1 MLHTVELIK
10 GNKLKDLT
18 YAYIFKAK
26 LYMLLYLIFENENGI
41 ALNYF
46 NFFIHVSEYQKTF
59 VDVGTLKKPF
69 KDIYLK

>member
-1 MLHTVELIK
+1 
-10 GNKLKDLT
+10 
-18 YAYIFKAK
+18 
-26 LYMLLYLIFENENGI
+26 MLLYLIFENENGI

-69 KDIYLK
+69 QNIYLK

>member
-1 MLHTVELIK
+1 M
-10 GNKLKDLT
+10 LKDLT

-26 LYMLLYLIFENENGI
+26 LYMLLYLIFENENRI

-59 VDVGTLKKPF
+59 VDVGTLKK
-69 KDIYLK
+69 KLSKTST

>member
-1 MLHTVELIK
+1 M
-10 GNKLKDLT
+10 LKDLT

-26 LYMLLYLIFENENGI
+26 LYMLLYLIFENEIGS

-59 VDVGTLKKPF
+59 VDVGTLKNLSKTST
-69 KDIYLK
+69 